1 MHGVSKKVKGKLLE
15 AQEWYIGLLTRTAVE
30 CYLKKEGD
38 FVVRTSEKGGALEFV
53 VSVRGLTK
61 CAHYTVYYE
70 DDAGWGLNLD
80 HKKEESMHMR
90 YPNCEKKG
98 EDLQNAEKAKES
110 LIQEGSLMAEY
121 RHPNIIKFYGI
132 CCDRPP
138 VCVVMERCYGGSLLA
153 HLEKFG
159 NEITTGERIRY
170 CLEAAMGMSYLQD
183 RKCIH
188 RDLAARNCL
197 ISKFGV
203 IKIADFGLSKVVTE
217 LAGEKFENQ
226 QVPVRWMAPETLKRD
241 PEYSLKSDVWAYGM
255 LLFEVYNNGGK
266 PWPDWEPKRIATHI
280 RKGRMI
286 ELPDRA
292 PKSIKELVNDCWQL
306 NVAQRCD
313 FKHIVRKLNV
323 VQLQFP
329 PPRPEKST
337 IARIPQVTAMS
348 MQEME
353 VLLEQEETDDEAL
366 DEAHSLSEEGRRQD
380 DPERDATIEEVAV
393 KRTPRRMKKHRDGEK
408 MKKDKKAKKALTSV
422 MNTRNDDT
430 DKTKQTSEDT
440 DEMRRKATQ
449 VTQDSFKETPIVTTS
464 LQRYSQ
470 DLERGHKKAIKSR
483 ATNNQ

>member
-1 MHGVSKKVKGKLLE
+1 
-15 AQEWYIGLLTRTAVE
+15 
-30 CYLKKEGD
+30 
-38 FVVRTSEKGGALEFV
+38 
-53 VSVRGLTK
+53 
-61 CAHYTVYYE
+61 
-70 DDAGWGLNLD
+70 
-80 HKKEESMHMR
+80 
-90 YPNCEKKG
+90 
-98 EDLQNAEKAKES
+98 
-110 LIQEGSLMAEY
+110 
-121 RHPNIIKFYGI
+121 
-132 CCDRPP
+132 
-138 VCVVMERCYGGSLLA
+138 MERCYGGSLLA

-286 ELPDRA
+286 ELPGSRCQLDNA
-292 PKSIKELVNDCWQL
+292 CTGSKVFVELQ
-306 NVAQRCD
+306 
-313 FKHIVRKLNV
+313 
-323 VQLQFP
+323 
-329 PPRPEKST
+329 ST

-380 DPERDATIEEVAV
+380 DPERDATIEVAV
-393 KRTPRRMKKHRDGEK
+393 HIVAYP
-408 MKKDKKAKKALTSV
+408 
-422 MNTRNDDT
+422 
-430 DKTKQTSEDT
+430 KT
-440 DEMRRKATQ
+440 
-449 VTQDSFKETPIVTTS
+449 
-464 LQRYSQ
+464 
-470 DLERGHKKAIKSR
+470 
-483 ATNNQ
+483 